1 MELPWVVG
9 GDFNVIMD
17 EDEKIG
23 GLPVYPPE
31 YEKFAACVNSCGLF
45 EVGFKGS
52 PFTWWNSIANSECIF
67 KRLDRVFVNLPFQ
80 NLFSTTE
87 IEHLIRTGSDHA
99 PLLMSCGEETIED
112 IVRVDEILFEDEPTI
127 ENRVILQ
134 KTQAELKQYLS
145 IKEKFWKQKAG
156 MSWFAEGDRN
166 TKFFHNHV
174 NGKRQKLQ
182 LRRIQ
187 NGDGVWIESQ
197 DLMSNVAVDL
207 FQR

>member
-99 PLLMSCGEETIED
+99 PLLMSCGEET
-112 IVRVDEILFEDEPTI
+112 
-127 ENRVILQ
+127 
-134 KTQAELKQYLS
+134 
-145 IKEKFWKQKAG
+145 
-156 MSWFAEGDRN
+156 M
-166 TKFFHNHV
+166 
-174 NGKRQKLQ
+174 
-182 LRRIQ
+182 
-187 NGDGVWIESQ
+187 
-197 DLMSNVAVDL
+197 
-207 FQR
+207 